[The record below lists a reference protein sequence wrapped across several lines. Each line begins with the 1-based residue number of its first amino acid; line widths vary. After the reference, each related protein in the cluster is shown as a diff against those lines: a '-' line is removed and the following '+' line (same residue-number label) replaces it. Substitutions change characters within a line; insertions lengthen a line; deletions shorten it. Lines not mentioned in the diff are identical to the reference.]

1 MRTSSVALG
10 CHRNGRGHSKSS
22 MAKFT
27 LNVMRKQLPIGQNIK
42 FRCILTNYMQLLA
55 LKVAR
60 FISLVL
66 LADKCVINAQ
76 LKGCFNHTS

>member
-1 MRTSSVALG
+1 M
-10 CHRNGRGHSKSS
+10 

-66 LADKCVINAQ
+66 LADKYVINAQ
-76 LKGCFNHTS
+76 LKHVSTTPAKLNNKIQVKRPRM